1 MKHIWI
7 INSNSST
14 TVFYRNYSEM
24 KVDPDLLSGLLTALN
39 NFSAVELQSTGIS
52 SIEMGGMRWVYHQVP
67 EMNLML
73 IAADDKSANS
83 QVMRSRLQVIYK
95 MFVDQ
100 FNITQE
106 RMQQELMNV
115 KDFQDFGE
123 VLDMLKSQ
131 WQQAESQFG
140 PAQMF
145 DILGIFQQIF
155 NSMTEIVKTNFYGD
169 DFDNIIQEIENL
181 GDEFETDPNIKK
193 NPEYQKIQF
202 DRKHGWEVINMNPMN
217 LEGESLKRVLFTIL
231 GRLKEILMKNMSKM
245 SLLYAFNKYIY
256 PLIIN
261 QHDML
266 DNLDIVPPILNM
278 FLKN

>member
-1 MKHIWI
+1 
-7 INSNSST
+7 
-14 TVFYRNYSEM
+14 M